1 MVDQVSQESVNN
13 QGNSNQEASGV
24 DLKDDYSQK
33 IMQIEDTNDEEPVIW
48 DMIKKLVKQKG
59 RAEQVV
65 AVTTDGDQKVTDMCL
80 ASVET
85 QKIYGRSPGLEMLVR
100 KKRRAVTHSLQRL
113 EIQKSQDMS
122 SRDVNIQ
129 ELPDVV
135 PKKENIQKYSDMY
148 WEEYR
153 RQEISKI
160 EDMKAEELGRIGED
174 LWKMAD
180 LKQSDG
186 EELRSSQSVAARIKG
201 QENLKIE
208 EGMSKEIPSGVA
220 NSDQDIPVIS
230 TTSVQKNLAI
240 EEKI

>member
-1 MVDQVSQESVNN
+1 
-13 QGNSNQEASGV
+13 
-24 DLKDDYSQK
+24 
-33 IMQIEDTNDEEPVIW
+33 
-48 DMIKKLVKQKG
+48 
-59 RAEQVV
+59 
-65 AVTTDGDQKVTDMCL
+65 
-80 ASVET
+80 
-85 QKIYGRSPGLEMLVR
+85 MLVR

-186 EELRSSQSVAARIKG
+186 EELRSS
-201 QENLKIE
+201 
-208 EGMSKEIPSGVA
+208 
-220 NSDQDIPVIS
+220 
-230 TTSVQKNLAI
+230 
-240 EEKI
+240 